1 MPAWNSFVSLL
12 IVDFCR
18 AAVETP
24 VAEVTQPSQT
34 YDPITALQEVLKKAL
49 IADGVARGL
58 RETAKALDSRQ
69 AHLCVLASDCNEAS
83 YVRLVEAL
91 CAEHGIP
98 LMKVPE
104 AKKLVSCSLFRT
116 LLDAFDEY

>member
-1 MPAWNSFVSLL
+1 
-12 IVDFCR
+12 
-18 AAVETP
+18 
-24 VAEVTQPSQT
+24 
-34 YDPITALQEVLKKAL
+34 LQEVLKKAL

-58 RETAKALDSRQ
+58 REVAKALDSRQ

-104 AKKLVSCSLFRT
+104 AKKLGEWAGLRKLDKEGTARRVVRCSSIVIKNYGESTEALNF
-116 LLDAFDEY
+116 LLDYLGKK